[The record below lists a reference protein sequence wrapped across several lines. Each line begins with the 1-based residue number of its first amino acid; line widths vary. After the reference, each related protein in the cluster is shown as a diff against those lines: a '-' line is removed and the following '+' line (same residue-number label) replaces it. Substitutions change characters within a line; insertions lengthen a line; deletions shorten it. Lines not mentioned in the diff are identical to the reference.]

1 MREMADKEVMEYLS
15 KEAQLK
21 TLVMH
26 NGMECVWSDDHKLIP
41 LSWLPLKEQNEIK
54 QNEQR

>member
-1 MREMADKEVMEYLS
+1 MADKEIMEYLS